1 MVGYVKVPAHENE
14 PKASIHTWSGGPHP
28 VRSAEPAC
36 GNRTGNGVA
45 SVRRLPAPAS
55 QGSPS
60 KGTVPPLPL
69 GVVVVW
75 APCNTPMGRAEVA
88 AVVQHVLQQCG
99 ASCLIDIADLIE
111 DDDGRAHILSVLRSD
126 ACRAAAA
133 QAPVNTK
140 AVNVTLQVTVPLAP
154 PPPPPTATAAVQ
166 VAFAAVPTATVGIA
180 TDNSVR
186 NAKVQTA
193 RSLYGTA
200 TAVQTDSTMHMVD
213 GFTTTESAIGMVD
226 ASTDHYLDRV
236 WLGLVH
242 SAVQT
247 EVIGAV
253 VAATDHEQL
262 GAELAASVEAVS
274 AASDRAAAAVD
285 REVQT
290 EADVVLASEYE
301 QLGAQLEALSSRAAN
316 LSAQAAEA
324 ERKAAED
331 RTAAAVDRAVA
342 AADREAAAKD
352 RDKHA
357 GVIAL
362 QRARLQRREHDWST
376 S

>member
-14 PKASIHTWSGGPHP
+14 PKASIHTWSGGLHP

-36 GNRTGNGVA
+36 GNGQRGSQCEAPPCSSLPGV
-45 SVRRLPAPAS
+45 S
-55 QGSPS
+55 QQGHSP
-60 KGTVPPLPL
+60 TPPPG

>member
-1 MVGYVKVPAHENE
+1 MSRAVE
-14 PKASIHTWSGGPHP
+14 
-28 VRSAEPAC
+28 
-36 GNRTGNGVA
+36 
-45 SVRRLPAPAS
+45 
-55 QGSPS
+55 
-60 KGTVPPLPL
+60 
-69 GVVVVW
+69 VV
-75 APCNTPMGRAEVA
+75 
-88 AVVQHVLQQCG
+88 AVVQHVLYECG
-99 ASCLIDIADLIE
+99 ARCLKDIADLIE
-111 DDDGRAHILSVLRSD
+111 DEDGRAHIVSVLRSD
-126 ACRAAAA
+126 ACRTAAA
-133 QAPVNTK
+133 QAPVNTN
-140 AVNVTLQVTVPLAP
+140 AVNVTLRVTVPLAP
-154 PPPPPTATAAVQ
+154 PPPPPTVQ
-166 VAFAAVPTATVGIA
+166 FTLQVDAPAVPTTTVGTA
-180 TDNSVR
+180 TDSFSMR
-186 NAKVQTA
+186 NAQSQTA
-193 RSLYGTA
+193 QWLYGT
-200 TAVQTDSTMHMVD
+200 TSAVQTDAATHSMVD
-213 GFTTTESAIGMVD
+213 SSTTTEGALGMVD
-226 ASTDHYLDRV
+226 ASTDCGLDRL

-253 VAATDHEQL
+253 VAAADHEQL
-262 GAELAASVEAVS
+262 GAELAAAVEAAS
-274 AASDRAAAAVD
+274 ADRAAAAMD